1 MICNKTK
8 MNTKELSI
16 YIRKNQNVQVY
27 YASTGK
33 YKIIFIDLQYIYI
46 YIILL
51 AMKNK

>member
-1 MICNKTK
+1 

-27 YASTGK
+27 YASIGK

-46 YIILL
+46 ILL

>member
-1 MICNKTK
+1 

-46 YIILL
+46 ILL

>member
-46 YIILL
+46 ILL

>member
-27 YASTGK
+27 YVSIGK

-46 YIILL
+46 ILL